1 MGRVIASFDMWIH
14 HPPFSSS
21 HFFQVQLQYR
31 EAPQLQ
37 YGGGVVDFA
46 NRTLNATV
54 SRISHDQ
61 TKDDTF
67 EIQRD
72 EEDVDALFSYQNIS

>member
-1 MGRVIASFDMWIH
+1 MNLSRTTVALQFN
-14 HPPFSSS
+14 FS

-46 NRTLNATV
+46 NSSSYATMP
-54 SRISHDQ
+54 RISHDQ
-61 TKDDTF
+61 AENAGF
-67 EIQRD
+67 ELLRD
-72 EEDVDALFSYQNIS
+72 EEDVDALLNYQNIS